1 MIRLTP
7 ETLAAAYDYICTMP
21 PFEQWNLPDSSEVK
35 FQVIKSRAVFGQVRW
50 DGRQYHMQ
58 ISSSMCRRHGTLI
71 ATVAHEAIHIHQH
84 SACFMRKNVH
94 DRAFWLLADE
104 VCRHHPDF
112 DRAVF

>member
-7 ETLAAAYDYICTMP
+7 ETLAAAYDYLATMP
-21 PFEQWNLPDSSEVK
+21 PFDEWNLPDSSDVR

-50 DGRQYHMQ
+50 NGTQYHMQ
-58 ISSSMCRRHGTLI
+58 ISSRMCQRHMTLI
-71 ATVAHEAIHIHQH
+71 ATVAHEMAHIFQH
-84 SACFMRKNVH
+84 SSCFMKRNVH

-104 VCRHHPDF
+104 ICSRHDF